1 MEREV
6 KRCLRESLKRHGLS
20 LRKQGLSAAV
30 ASIENLVA
38 KCGTSVEVL
47 DLAERLVNVIEDEG
61 VDSCVVDEAT
71 VAAALKKFD
80 GHGVAEA
87 AGRPEEGREKV
98 VTEGPNATD
107 RGGRDDDKGGHF
119 TLVDAFG
126 KLRSSEGFRSSGSCS
141 IGPGSM
147 DEGLGNSSSSQ
158 QAKASAEDPCLAQ
171 PLGWDEVHGKFVKK
185 SRTRCMLP
193 PASSKVALF
202 RERYFL
208 LRRRVQRNANF
219 LKPALENVTSGGQSL
234 GGALA
239 RAGSQSWCELAEI
252 SALLGCVGE
261 QKLILCLI
269 STVDHDDARV
279 VVEDLSG
286 TVEVDLSSCHFAG
299 EGYYAENMV
308 VLIEGQMQSSLVFKA
323 SALIFP
329 PLDEEAEET
338 EAAGAGEDAAE
349 QGDRIAFF
357 SDLTLEDPD
366 CLKKF
371 SKALARLDS
380 GGPTTPRLVILAG
393 PFLSRPAEN
402 LACSAF
408 ASNAGDRLRSRLK
421 DLAGLIKSDHP
432 ALAEAATF
440 VLVPGPGDP
449 TPLPR
454 TLLPQP
460 ALLSCLTKD
469 LEEDQGLKMAFASN
483 PLRIRRGGV
492 GGGEIVVFRDDLQA
506 KLRRHDLRE
515 VRLRVLREREREEA
529 AAGNEAMAVDDA
541 RKEDAGDGDG
551 FRKACSTVLHQSH
564 LAPLP
569 SFSHPIVWDYDQS
582 LWMTTQLDALVLCD
596 GSGGVEGPRL
606 ERVKATECLNAGSFS
621 SAGSF
626 VVYDSRNRKAE
637 AMSVSL

>member
-1 MEREV
+1 MRST
-6 KRCLRESLKRHGLS
+6 ESLSRS
-20 LRKQGLSAAV
+20 P
-30 ASIENLVA
+30 
-38 KCGTSVEVL
+38 
-47 DLAERLVNVIEDEG
+47 
-61 VDSCVVDEAT
+61 
-71 VAAALKKFD
+71 
-80 GHGVAEA
+80 
-87 AGRPEEGREKV
+87 GRGACCR
-98 VTEGPNATD
+98 
-107 RGGRDDDKGGHF
+107 RR
-119 TLVDAFG
+119 
-126 KLRSSEGFRSSGSCS
+126 
-141 IGPGSM
+141 
-147 DEGLGNSSSSQ
+147 
-158 QAKASAEDPCLAQ
+158 
-171 PLGWDEVHGKFVKK
+171 
-185 SRTRCMLP
+185 
-193 PASSKVALF
+193 SKVALF

-219 LKPALENVTSGGQSL
+219 LKPALENVTAGGQSL

-308 VLIEGQMQSSLVFKA
+308 VLIEGQMQSSLIFKA

-338 EAAGAGEDAAE
+338 EAAVAGEDAAE

-380 GGPTTPRLVILAG
+380 GGPTTPRLVVLAG

-432 ALAEAATF
+432 ALAETATCARSRPWGPHPTAEDPSAAARAP
-440 VLVPGPGDP
+440 VLPYQRSGGGSGP
-449 TPLPR
+449 
-454 TLLPQP
+454 
-460 ALLSCLTKD
+460 
-469 LEEDQGLKMAFASN
+469 EDGLCVQ

-492 GGGEIVVFRDDLQA
+492 GAGKSLVPGRPPGKA
-506 KLRRHDLRE
+506 
-515 VRLRVLREREREEA
+515 EEA
-529 AAGNEAMAVDDA
+529 
-541 RKEDAGDGDG
+541 
-551 FRKACSTVLHQSH
+551 
-564 LAPLP
+564 
-569 SFSHPIVWDYDQS
+569 
-582 LWMTTQLDALVLCD
+582 
-596 GSGGVEGPRL
+596 
-606 ERVKATECLNAGSFS
+606 
-621 SAGSF
+621 
-626 VVYDSRNRKAE
+626 
-637 AMSVSL
+637 